1 MDEQQKNK
9 RVEDVNKK
17 LPKKTWWQRL
27 ISFIIVFLIMGIS
40 IFGAKYFLS
49 SRPMPKISKPEKIV
63 PSVTVK
69 DIKPA
74 NHQVS
79 ISAYGNVKIK
89 NDVEIKSQVS
99 GIVTYVSDNLDL
111 GEFVEEGNILVKI
124 EKIDYEI
131 ALEKSLS
138 ALKQAQSNLAL
149 EKGKQLVAKKEW
161 EIMSKQ
167 GGDNISEEQKALALR
182 VPQLMSAVASVNQAE
197 ADVRKARLDLKRTV
211 IRAPFNGIV
220 MEKNVSKGSYLNVQ
234 GSIARIIS
242 TEDFYVE
249 AYIEKE
255 HLKWLDKS
263 GPVTIESGT
272 GKFTGKIEE
281 ILPDVQTEGL
291 MAKLLITVNN
301 PLQSEPPLLVGDYA
315 EVIFKGK
322 ILSNIYKI
330 PRSAISERG
339 KIYLVDSENR
349 LRIKEFDKMWEDEKN
364 IYIKNTFPPEWKL
377 VVSKIFAP
385 SDGMKVKISDENAG
399 AAR

>member
-49 SRPMPKISKPEKIV
+49 SRPMPKMSKPEKII

-69 DIKPA
+69 NIKPSE
-74 NHQVS
+74 HQVS

-89 NDVEIKSQVS
+89 NAVEIKSQVS

>member
-1 MDEQQKNK
+1 
-9 RVEDVNKK
+9 
-17 LPKKTWWQRL
+17 
-27 ISFIIVFLIMGIS
+27 
-40 IFGAKYFLS
+40 
-49 SRPMPKISKPEKIV
+49 
-63 PSVTVK
+63 
-69 DIKPA
+69 
-74 NHQVS
+74 
-79 ISAYGNVKIK
+79 
-89 NDVEIKSQVS
+89 
-99 GIVTYVSDNLDL
+99 
-111 GEFVEEGNILVKI
+111 EFVEEGNILVKI
-124 EKIDYEI
+124 EKTDYEI

-385 SDGMKVKISDENAG
+385 SDGMKVEISDENAG

>member
-9 RVEDVNKK
+9 RVEDVSKN

-27 ISFIIVFLIMGIS
+27 LSFIAVALIIGIS
-40 IFGAKYFLS
+40 IFGVKYFLS
-49 SRPMPKISKPEKIV
+49 SRPMPKISKPVKTI

-69 DIKPA
+69 DIKPSE
-74 NHQVS
+74 HRVS

-89 NDVEIKSQVS
+89 NAVEIKSQVS
-99 GIVTYVSDNLDL
+99 GIVTYVSGKLDL
-111 GEFVEEGNILVKI
+111 GEFVKAGNILVKI
-124 EKIDYEI
+124 DKTDYEI
-131 ALEKSLS
+131 ALEKKLS
-138 ALKQAQSNLAL
+138 ALIQAQSNLTL

-161 EIMSKQ
+161 KIMQKR

-182 VPQLMSAVASVNQAE
+182 VPQLMSARAAVKQAE

-211 IRAPFNGIV
+211 IRSPFNGIV

-234 GSIARIIS
+234 GSVARIIS

-255 HLKWLDKS
+255 KLKWLDKS
-263 GPVTIESGT
+263 KPVMIKSGT
-272 GKFTGKIEE
+272 GRFTGKVEE
-281 ILPDVQTEGL
+281 VLPEVQDKGL
-291 MAKLLITVNN
+291 MAKLLITINN
-301 PLQSEPPLLVGDYA
+301 PLQSDPPLLVGDYA

-322 ILSNIYKI
+322 ILKDIYKI
-330 PRSAISERG
+330 PRSAVSDRG

-349 LRIKEFDKMWEDEKN
+349 LRIKEYDKIWGDEKN
-364 IYIKNTFPPEWKL
+364 IYVKNTFPPEWKL

-385 SDGMKVKISDENAG
+385 SDGMKVKVSEENAG
-399 AAR
+399 ASR